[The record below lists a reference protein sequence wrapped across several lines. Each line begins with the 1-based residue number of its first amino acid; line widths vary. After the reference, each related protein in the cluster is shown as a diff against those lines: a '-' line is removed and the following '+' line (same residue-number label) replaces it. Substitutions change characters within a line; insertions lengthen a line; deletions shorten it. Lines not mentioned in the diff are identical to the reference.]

1 MKIFYTGSSAFLGDS
16 TAKTSLGGYISSTEV
31 PNDFLQNV
39 FDMVSLYGQQQKK
52 PSYAVLALYNESTT
66 QTAGDIGAYWDYPDE
81 SSDSTELDEI
91 EASFAIAG
99 AAVVVDDCGNL
110 GYQKVKQGA
119 APYGVTFVEADIDNP
134 LVIPDMA
141 PETYYIV
148 ILKRTLHPATMTDV
162 ELERISKGL
171 VQPDTREDV
180 VLKIDYELS

>member
-16 TAKTSLGGYISSTEV
+16 SAKISLGGYISSTEV

-39 FDMVSLYGQQQKK
+39 FDLVSLYGEQQKK
-52 PSYAVLALYNESTT
+52 PAYAVLALYNDST
-66 QTAGDIGAYWDYPDE
+66 QTASDIGAYWDYPDE
-81 SSDSTELDEI
+81 SSDSSEQDVI

-99 AAVVVDDCGNL
+99 AAVIVDDCGNL
-110 GYQKVKQGA
+110 GYQKIKQGA
-119 APYGVTFVEADIDNP
+119 SPYGVTFVEADIDNP

-148 ILKRTLHPATMTDV
+148 VLRRTLHPVQKSDV
-162 ELERISKGL
+162 ELEAISKGL
-171 VQPDTREDV
+171 LQPDTREDV